1 MSNCPSAIHHYT
13 SPRDA
18 GLPSITTSGNLPRQL
33 HQIGILVSSTT
44 CQGSTWDDSSAE
56 RHRKQEG
63 EKKAGERLGSV
74 ETPHVSDAIFSRTH
88 REPIETRTN
97 NASSFFARSRWR
109 LPKRHHGIVKWWG
122 RSSRKPIHL
131 GSSFFVQAV
140 LPFAHCRRSARHNV
154 VNYTRGRRNTQHHR
168 GSTLCA

>member
-1 MSNCPSAIHHYT
+1 MSSCPSTIHHYI

-18 GLPSITTSGNLPRQL
+18 GLPSTTTSGNLPRQL

-74 ETPHVSDAIFSRTH
+74 ETPHVSDAIFSRDPQGANRDTH
-88 REPIETRTN
+88 QPRKLFLRTLSL
-97 NASSFFARSRWR
+97 ALA
-109 LPKRHHGIVKWWG
+109 KRHHSILTWWG

-140 LPFAHCRRSARHNV
+140 LPVCSLSPICTSQCYELHA
-154 VNYTRGRRNTQHHR
+154 G
-168 GSTLCA
+168 